1 MEAEFFRVVGGV
13 AGLAGLAVGMI
24 LLLYREILTKNV
36 FPTLSKRDAYRL
48 LQNIAVLAWSVAMCG
63 IVGWVWSTALLHRK
77 HDPAAS
83 AAEDSTAPLV
93 VAGTVVDQ
101 LTDLGIGN
109 ATIRIDGE
117 NAQYSSEDNG
127 NFRIAL
133 RNRSGDRIHLSVNRT
148 GYLETN
154 QSVMP
159 PTHDLILQMRP
170 R

>member
-63 IVGWVWSTALLHRK
+63 IVGWVWSTALLHRN
-77 HDPAAS
+77 P
-83 AAEDSTAPLV
+83 AEDSTAPLV

-101 LTDLGIGN
+101 MTDLGIGN
-109 ATIRIDGE
+109 ATIRIEGE